1 MLRRR
6 RVLDAKLRRTLLVHL
21 TGSQGTVRGV
31 LIEADD
37 DEHGALVLRRATL
50 YPDQGDPVELDG
62 DAIIPWRSCWL
73 AQDVSA
79 TAPEVR
85 RPVLRPVRSQ
95 PAGRTGFDAAGDPR
109 PLAAS

>member
-21 TGSQGTVRGV
+21 TGWDRTVRGV

-37 DEHGALVLRRATL
+37 GEDGVLVLRRATL
-50 YPDQGDPVELDG
+50 YPDQGQPVKLDG
-62 DAIIPWRSCWL
+62 DAVIPWAMVVL
-73 AQDVSA
+73 VQDVSA
-79 TAPEVR
+79 TASEVR
-85 RPVLRPVRSQ
+85 RPVLRPVRAQS
-95 PAGRTGFDAAGDPR
+95 AGRTGFDAAGDPR